1 MATIKYQL
9 QSDKPNSPIYIRFT
23 LGSGKGKDLK
33 RKTGYICNPQDWSN
47 STNFPKTNTAQNKQ
61 IQTNLKSLESFV
73 FQKFNNDNAKGTII
87 NGDWLIEVIDL
98 FHGRKEPEKL
108 DFLIEYGNHFI
119 ERLPY
124 KSEVKNRKM
133 GVDKRTITKY
143 QTIVNKLSAFQ
154 DYKKKNFLVKD
165 VNLDF
170 REDFLKYLLNVDKIS
185 NNTAGRYLSHV
196 KTIVVDARKNGIKTS
211 PQIDN
216 FKGFEVEADKVIFTF
231 EEIEKIKNTH
241 FENESYNLTRDWFVI
256 GCYLGQRAS
265 DLFRI
270 TSKMIESVNGFDF
283 VSITQRKTGQF
294 VQIPIHTEVR
304 KILNERNGEFP
315 PKFAENLESCTTL
328 FNRYI
333 KQVCRIA
340 EIDDLTL
347 GSLHDEETGRYE
359 RKEYPKWMLASSHS
373 CRRSF
378 ASNFY
383 AQREYPTPLL
393 MSVTG
398 HTTES
403 MFLTYIGKK
412 PIDYALQ
419 LAQIW
424 SEKATEQEK
433 QKSKEIKLTPL
444 KLVNE

>member
-61 IQTNLKSLESFV
+61 TQTNLKSLESFI

-87 NGDWLIEVIDL
+87 NGDWLVEAIDL
-98 FHGRKEPEKL
+98 FHGRKEPDKL

-154 DYKKKNFLVKD
+154 DYKKKKFLVKD

-196 KTIVVDARKNGIKTS
+196 KTIVVDARKNGIETS

-241 FENESYNLTRDWFVI
+241 FENESYNLTKDWFVI
-256 GCYLGQRAS
+256 GCYLG
-265 DLFRI
+265 
-270 TSKMIESVNGFDF
+270 
-283 VSITQRKTGQF
+283 
-294 VQIPIHTEVR
+294 
-304 KILNERNGEFP
+304 
-315 PKFAENLESCTTL
+315 
-328 FNRYI
+328 
-333 KQVCRIA
+333 
-340 EIDDLTL
+340 
-347 GSLHDEETGRYE
+347 
-359 RKEYPKWMLASSHS
+359 
-373 CRRSF
+373 
-378 ASNFY
+378 
-383 AQREYPTPLL
+383 
-393 MSVTG
+393 
-398 HTTES
+398 
-403 MFLTYIGKK
+403 
-412 PIDYALQ
+412 
-419 LAQIW
+419 
-424 SEKATEQEK
+424 
-433 QKSKEIKLTPL
+433 
-444 KLVNE
+444 